1 MMKRVNLLNIILF
14 VFSIASSIAQN
25 EYDVLKYNPKPTV
38 ADQHSYVVH
47 YDYQNRILDFPFVRE
62 DDILWTK
69 RYLNL
74 INLKE
79 RPNLPLYFPIEP
91 VSMGRKKYRTSLA
104 HLLIEKVKVGEIT
117 AYDETPEDYFTEV
130 ITPEEISKMLSRVDS
145 TEEEDFFTGEWNW
158 EYDTIQIK
166 AKDAIG
172 FYVLEDKFFDKK
184 RSVLDSRIIGLAL
197 IANKEDPE
205 TGEPSPEVL
214 FWVWYP
220 EVRQLLANNFL
231 IVDNQKYVGTKHM
244 TYDEFLTKRLYTSRI
259 IKETNM
265 YDRAIYD
272 YKKTLM
278 HELLEADRIKND
290 IRYLE
295 SDLWE
300 Y

>member
-1 MMKRVNLLNIILF
+1 MRPIKFLHIFIIF
-14 VFSIASSIAQN
+14 AFGVSSFAQN
-25 EYDVLKYNPKPTV
+25 EYDVLKYNPKPTA

-47 YDYQNRILDFPFVRE
+47 YDYQNRILDFPCRE

-69 RYLNL
+69 RYLTL

-79 RPNLPLYFPIEP
+79 RPNLPLYFPTTP
-91 VSMGRKKYRTSLA
+91 VSMGRGKYRTSLA
-104 HLLIEKVKVGEIT
+104 HLLIEKVKAGEIT
-117 AYDETPEDYFTEV
+117 AYDETPEDYFTV
-130 ITPEEISKMLSRVDS
+130 IKTPEEIKNELSRVDS
-145 TEEEDFFTGEWNW
+145 MENEDFFTGEYV
-158 EYDTIQIK
+158 EYDTINIT
-166 AKDAIG
+166 AADARS

-197 IANKEDPE
+197 IANKENPE
-205 TGEPSPEVL
+205 TGDMEPEVL

-231 IVDNQKYVGTKHM
+231 LVDNQKYIGTKHM
-244 TYDEFLTKRLYTSRI
+244 TYDEFLTKRLYTSTI

-265 YDRAIYD
+265 YDRAIYE
-272 YKKTLM
+272 YKKTPM
-278 HELLEADRIKND
+278 HQLEADRIKND

>member
-1 MMKRVNLLNIILF
+1 MRPIKCLHIFLIFAFGL
-14 VFSIASSIAQN
+14 SSIAQN
-25 EYDVLKYNPKPTV
+25 EYDVLKYNPKLTA

-69 RYLNL
+69 RYLTKV
-74 INLKE
+74 NLKE
-79 RPNLPLYFPIEP
+79 RPNLPLYFPTTP
-91 VSMGRKKYRTSLA
+91 VSMGRGKYRTSLA

-117 AYDETPEDYFTEV
+117 AYDETPEDYFTV
-130 ITPEEISKMLSRVDS
+130 IKTPEEIKNELSRVDS
-145 TEEEDFFTGEWNW
+145 MENEDFFTGEYVM
-158 EYDTIQIK
+158 EYDTINIT
-166 AKDAIG
+166 AADARS

-184 RSVLDSRIIGLAL
+184 RSVLESRIIGLAL
-197 IANKEDPE
+197 IANKENAE
-205 TGEPSPEVL
+205 TGDMEPEVL

-220 EVRQLLANNFL
+220 EVRQVLANNFL
-231 IVDNQKYVGTKHM
+231 LVDNQKYVGTKHM
-244 TYDEFLTKRLYTSRI
+244 TYDEFLTKKLYTSTI

-265 YDRAIYD
+265 FDRAIYE
-272 YKKTLM
+272 YKKTAM
-278 HELLEADRIKND
+278 QQLLEADRIKND

>member
-1 MMKRVNLLNIILF
+1 MILHKFSYIFLLVTF
-14 VFSIASSIAQN
+14 VTSSFAQN
-25 EYDVLKYNPKPTV
+25 EFDVLKYNSKPTL

-69 RYLNL
+69 RYLTQ

-79 RPNLPLYFPIEP
+79 RPNLPLYYPTSP
-91 VSMGRKKYRTSLA
+91 VSMGRGKYRTSLA
-104 HLLIEKVKVGEIT
+104 HLLIEKVKFGEIT
-117 AYDETPEDYFTEV
+117 AYEETPGDYFTET
-130 ITPEEISKMLSRVDS
+130 ITPEELNKMLSRVDS
-145 TEEEDFFTGEWNW
+145 ALEYDLDTGDEYMG
-158 EYDTIQIK
+158 YDTINIT
-166 AKDAIG
+166 ASDAR
-172 FYVLEDKFFDKK
+172 FLYVLEDKFFDKK

-231 IVDNQKYVGTKHM
+231 VVDNQKYVGTKHM

-272 YKKTLM
+272 YKKTEM
-278 HELLEADRIKND
+278 HKLLEADRIKND
-290 IRYLE
+290 IRHLE

>member
-1 MMKRVNLLNIILF
+1 MRPIKCLHIFLIFAFGL
-14 VFSIASSIAQN
+14 SSIAQN
-25 EYDVLKYNPKPTV
+25 EYDVLKYNPKLTA

-69 RYLNL
+69 RYLTKV
-74 INLKE
+74 NLKE
-79 RPNLPLYFPIEP
+79 RTNLPLYFPTTP
-91 VSMGRKKYRTSLA
+91 VSMGRGKYRTSLA

-117 AYDETPEDYFTEV
+117 AYDETPEDYFTV
-130 ITPEEISKMLSRVDS
+130 IKTPEEIKNELSRVDS
-145 TEEEDFFTGEWNW
+145 MENEDFFTGEYVM
-158 EYDTIQIK
+158 EYDTINIT
-166 AKDAIG
+166 AADARS

-184 RSVLDSRIIGLAL
+184 RSVLESRIIGLAL
-197 IANKEDPE
+197 IANKENAE
-205 TGEPSPEVL
+205 TGDMEPEVL

-244 TYDEFLTKRLYTSRI
+244 TYDEFLTKRLYTSTI

-265 YDRAIYD
+265 FDRAIYE
-272 YKKTLM
+272 YKKTAM
-278 HELLEADRIKND
+278 QQLLEADRIKND

>member
-1 MMKRVNLLNIILF
+1 MKKTTCLYIFIFLF
-14 VFSIASSIAQN
+14 SGVSSIAQN
-25 EYDVLKYNPKPTV
+25 EYDVLRYNPKPTV

-69 RYLNL
+69 RYLTL

-79 RPNLPLYFPIEP
+79 RPNLPLYFPTIP
-91 VSMGRKKYRTSLA
+91 VSMGRGKYRTSLA
-104 HLLIEKVKVGEIT
+104 HLLIEKVKLGEIT

-130 ITPEEISKMLSRVDS
+130 LSPEEIKKMLSRVDS
-145 TEEEDFFTGEWNW
+145 IPDTDWETGEDIMT
-158 EYDTIQIK
+158 YDTINIT
-166 AKDAIG
+166 AADARS

-184 RSVLDSRIIGLAL
+184 RSILDRRIIGLAL
-197 IANKEDPE
+197 IANKENPE
-205 TGEPSPEVL
+205 TGEFNPEVL
-214 FWVWYP
+214 FWIWYP
-220 EVRQLLANNFL
+220 EARQVLANNFL

-244 TYDEFLTKRLYTSRI
+244 TYDEFLTKRLYTSTI

-272 YKKTLM
+272 YKKSEM
-278 HELLEADRIKND
+278 HQLLEADRIKND

>member
-1 MMKRVNLLNIILF
+1 MILNRCSYVFLLVTIVTNSL
-14 VFSIASSIAQN
+14 AQN
-25 EYDVLKYNPKPTV
+25 QFDVLKYNPKPTV

-79 RPNLPLYFPIEP
+79 RPNLPLYFPTTP
-91 VSMGRKKYRTSLA
+91 VSMGRGKYRTSLA
-104 HLLIEKVKVGEIT
+104 HLLIEKVKSGEIT
-117 AYDETPEDYFTEV
+117 VYEETPEDYFTEIV
-130 ITPEEISKMLSRVDS
+130 TPEELNKMLSRVDS
-145 TEEEDFFTGEWNW
+145 ALEYDLDTGDEYMG
-158 EYDTIQIK
+158 YDTINIT
-166 AKDAIG
+166 ASDARS

-205 TGEPSPEVL
+205 TGEVSPEVL

-231 IVDNQKYVGTKHM
+231 ILDNQKYTGTKHM

-265 YDRAIYD
+265 FDRAIYE
-272 YKKTLM
+272 YKKTEM
-278 HELLEADRIKND
+278 HRLLEADRIKND

>member
-1 MMKRVNLLNIILF
+1 MRVNIFLYVFLFLLQGISLQ
-14 VFSIASSIAQN
+14 AQN
-25 EYDVLKYNPKPTV
+25 EFDVLNYNSKPTV

-47 YDYQNRILDFPFVRE
+47 YDYQNRILDYPFVRE

-74 INLKE
+74 IELKE
-79 RPNLPLYFPIEP
+79 RPNQPLYFPTTP
-91 VSMGRKKYRTSLA
+91 VSMGRGKKRTSLA

-117 AYDETPEDYFTEV
+117 AYNETPQDYFSEI
-130 ITPEEISKMLSRVDS
+130 ITPEEIIKSLSRVDS
-145 TEEEDFFTGEWNW
+145 ILDYDLDTGE
-158 EYDTIQIK
+158 EFMTYDTIRIG
-166 AKDAIG
+166 AADARGI
-172 FYVLEDKFFDKK
+172 YVLEDKFFDKK

-197 IANKEDPE
+197 IANKTNPE
-205 TGEPSPEVL
+205 TFEVSPEVL

-231 IVDNQKYVGTKHM
+231 FVDNQKYTGTKHM
-244 TYDEFLTKRLYTSRI
+244 TYDEFFHKKLYTSRI

-272 YKKTLM
+272 YMKTPM
-278 HELLEADRIKND
+278 RELLEADRIKND

-295 SDLWE
+295 SDFWE

>member
-1 MMKRVNLLNIILF
+1 MRPIKCLHIFLIFAFGL
-14 VFSIASSIAQN
+14 SSIAQN
-25 EYDVLKYNPKPTV
+25 EYDVLKYNPKLTA

-69 RYLNL
+69 RYLTKV
-74 INLKE
+74 NLKE
-79 RPNLPLYFPIEP
+79 RTNLPLYFPTTP
-91 VSMGRKKYRTSLA
+91 VSMGRGKYRTSLA

-117 AYDETPEDYFTEV
+117 AYDETPEDYFTV
-130 ITPEEISKMLSRVDS
+130 IKTPEEIKNELSRVDS
-145 TEEEDFFTGEWNW
+145 MENEDFFTGEYVM
-158 EYDTIQIK
+158 EYDTINIT
-166 AKDAIG
+166 AADARS

-184 RSVLDSRIIGLAL
+184 RSVLESRIIGLAL
-197 IANKEDPE
+197 IANKENAE
-205 TGEPSPEVL
+205 TGDMEPEVL

-244 TYDEFLTKRLYTSRI
+244 TYDEFLTKRLYTSTI

-265 YDRAIYD
+265 FDRAIYE
-272 YKKTLM
+272 YKKTAMQQLI
-278 HELLEADRIKND
+278 EADRIKND

>member
-1 MMKRVNLLNIILF
+1 MRPIKCFYIFFIFAFGVP
-14 VFSIASSIAQN
+14 SIAQN
-25 EYDVLKYNPKPTV
+25 EYDVLKYNPKPTA

-69 RYLNL
+69 RYLTK

-79 RPNLPLYFPIEP
+79 RRNLPLYFPTSP
-91 VSMGRKKYRTSLA
+91 VSMGRGKYRTSLA
-104 HLLIEKVKVGEIT
+104 HLLIENVKDGLIT
-117 AYDETPEDYFTEV
+117 AYDETPEDYFTV
-130 ITPEEISKMLSRVDS
+130 IKTPEEIKNELSRVDS
-145 TEEEDFFTGEWNW
+145 MENEDFFTGEFVM
-158 EYDTIQIK
+158 EYDTINIT
-166 AKDAIG
+166 AADARS

-197 IANKEDPE
+197 IANKENPE
-205 TGEPSPEVL
+205 TGDMEPEVL

-231 IVDNQKYVGTKHM
+231 VLDNQKYVGTKHM
-244 TYDEFLTKRLYTSRI
+244 TYDEFLTKRLYSSTI

-265 YDRAIYD
+265 YDRAIYE
-272 YKKTLM
+272 YKKTKM
-278 HELLEADRIKND
+278 HQLLEADRIKND

>member
-1 MMKRVNLLNIILF
+1 MKKTTCLYIFIFLF
-14 VFSIASSIAQN
+14 AGVSSIAQN
-25 EYDVLKYNPKPTV
+25 EYDVLRYNPKPTV

-69 RYLNL
+69 RYLTL

-79 RPNLPLYFPIEP
+79 RPNLPLYFPTIP
-91 VSMGRKKYRTSLA
+91 VSMGRGKYRTSLA
-104 HLLIEKVKVGEIT
+104 HLLIEKVKLGEIT

-130 ITPEEISKMLSRVDS
+130 LSPEEIKKMLSRVDS
-145 TEEEDFFTGEWNW
+145 IPDTDWETGEDIMT
-158 EYDTIQIK
+158 YDTINIT
-166 AKDAIG
+166 AADARS

-184 RSVLDSRIIGLAL
+184 RSILDRRIIGLAL
-197 IANKEDPE
+197 IANKENPE
-205 TGEPSPEVL
+205 TGEFNPEVL
-214 FWVWYP
+214 FWIWYP
-220 EVRQLLANNFL
+220 EARQVLANNFL

-244 TYDEFLTKRLYTSRI
+244 TYDEFLTKRLYTSTI

-272 YKKTLM
+272 YKKSEM
-278 HELLEADRIKND
+278 HQLLEADRIKND

>member
-1 MMKRVNLLNIILF
+1 MRPIKFLHKFIIF
-14 VFSIASSIAQN
+14 AFGVSSFAQN
-25 EYDVLKYNPKPTV
+25 EYDVLKYNPKPTA

-69 RYLNL
+69 RYLTL

-79 RPNLPLYFPIEP
+79 RPNLPLYFPTTP
-91 VSMGRKKYRTSLA
+91 VSMGRGKYRTSLA

-117 AYDETPEDYFTEV
+117 AYDETPEDYFTV
-130 ITPEEISKMLSRVDS
+130 IKTPEEIKNELSRVDS
-145 TEEEDFFTGEWNW
+145 MENEDFFTGEYVM
-158 EYDTIQIK
+158 EYDTINIT
-166 AKDAIG
+166 AADARS

-197 IANKEDPE
+197 IANKENPE
-205 TGEPSPEVL
+205 TGDMEPEVL

-231 IVDNQKYVGTKHM
+231 LVDNQKYIGTKHM
-244 TYDEFLTKRLYTSRI
+244 TYDEFLTKRLYTSTI

-265 YDRAIYD
+265 YDRAIYE
-272 YKKTLM
+272 YKKTPM
-278 HELLEADRIKND
+278 HQLLEADRIKND

>member
-1 MMKRVNLLNIILF
+1 MRPIKCLHIFLIFAFGL
-14 VFSIASSIAQN
+14 SSIAQN
-25 EYDVLKYNPKPTV
+25 EYDVLKYNPKLTA

-69 RYLNL
+69 RYLTKV
-74 INLKE
+74 NLKE
-79 RPNLPLYFPIEP
+79 RTNLPLYFPTTP
-91 VSMGRKKYRTSLA
+91 VSMGRGKYRTSLA

-117 AYDETPEDYFTEV
+117 AYDETPEDYFTV
-130 ITPEEISKMLSRVDS
+130 IKTPEEIKNELSRVDS
-145 TEEEDFFTGEWNW
+145 MENEDFFTGEYVM
-158 EYDTIQIK
+158 EYDTINIT
-166 AKDAIG
+166 AADARS
-172 FYVLEDKFFDKK
+172 FYILEDKFFDKK
-184 RSVLDSRIIGLAL
+184 RSVLESRIIGLAL
-197 IANKEDPE
+197 IANKENAE
-205 TGEPSPEVL
+205 TGDMEPEVL

-244 TYDEFLTKRLYTSRI
+244 TYDEFLTKRLYTSTI

-265 YDRAIYD
+265 FDRAIYE
-272 YKKTLM
+272 YKKTAM
-278 HELLEADRIKND
+278 QQLLEADRIKND

>member
-1 MMKRVNLLNIILF
+1 MRPIKCLHIFLIFAFGL
-14 VFSIASSIAQN
+14 SSIAQN
-25 EYDVLKYNPKPTV
+25 EYDVSKYNPKLTA

-69 RYLNL
+69 RYLTKV
-74 INLKE
+74 NLKE
-79 RPNLPLYFPIEP
+79 RTNLPLYFPTTP
-91 VSMGRKKYRTSLA
+91 VSMGRGKYRTSLA

-117 AYDETPEDYFTEV
+117 AYDETPEDYFTV
-130 ITPEEISKMLSRVDS
+130 IKTPEEIKNELSRVDS
-145 TEEEDFFTGEWNW
+145 MENEDFFTGEYVM
-158 EYDTIQIK
+158 EYDTINIT
-166 AKDAIG
+166 AADARS
-172 FYVLEDKFFDKK
+172 FYILEDKFFDKK
-184 RSVLDSRIIGLAL
+184 RSVLESRIIGLAL
-197 IANKEDPE
+197 IANKENAE
-205 TGEPSPEVL
+205 TGDMEPEVL

-220 EVRQLLANNFL
+220 EVRQVLANNFL

-244 TYDEFLTKRLYTSRI
+244 TYDEFLTKRLYTSTI

-265 YDRAIYD
+265 FDRAIYE
-272 YKKTLM
+272 YKKTAM
-278 HELLEADRIKND
+278 QQLLEADRIKND

>member
-1 MMKRVNLLNIILF
+1 MRLIKFLHILIIF
-14 VFSIASSIAQN
+14 AFGISSFAQN
-25 EYDVLKYNPKPTV
+25 EYDVLKYNPKPTA

-69 RYLNL
+69 RYLTL

-79 RPNLPLYFPIEP
+79 RPNLPLYFPTTP
-91 VSMGRKKYRTSLA
+91 VSMGRGKYRTSLA

-117 AYDETPEDYFTEV
+117 AYDETPEDYFTV
-130 ITPEEISKMLSRVDS
+130 IKTPEEIKNELSRVDS
-145 TEEEDFFTGEWNW
+145 MENEDFFTGEYVM
-158 EYDTIQIK
+158 EYDTINIT
-166 AKDAIG
+166 AADARS
-172 FYVLEDKFFDKK
+172 FYILEDKFFDKK

-197 IANKEDPE
+197 IANKENAE
-205 TGEPSPEVL
+205 TGEMEPEVL

-220 EVRQLLANNFL
+220 EVRQVLANNFL
-231 IVDNQKYVGTKHM
+231 LVDNQKYVGTKHM
-244 TYDEFLTKRLYTSRI
+244 TYDEFLTKRLYTSTI

-265 YDRAIYD
+265 FDRAIYE
-272 YKKTLM
+272 YKKTAM
-278 HELLEADRIKND
+278 QQLLEADRIKND

>member
-1 MMKRVNLLNIILF
+1 MRRVNLLNIILF
-14 VFSIASSIAQN
+14 VFSISSSIAQN

-38 ADQHSYVVH
+38 ADQHSYVVN
-47 YDYQNRILDFPFVRE
+47 YDYENRILDFPFVRE

-74 INLKE
+74 IELKE
-79 RPNLPLYFPIEP
+79 RPNHPLYFPVEP
-91 VSMGRKKYRTSLA
+91 VSMGRGKYRTSLA
-104 HLLIEKVKVGEIT
+104 HLLIEKVKAGEIT

-145 TEEEDFFTGEWNW
+145 TEEEDFFTGEWKW

-166 AKDAIG
+166 AKDARS

-220 EVRQLLANNFL
+220 EARQILANNFL
-231 IVDNQKYVGTKHM
+231 IVDNQKYMGTKHM
-244 TYDEFLTKRLYTSRI
+244 TYDEFLTKHLYTSRI

-265 YDRAIYD
+265 YDRAVYD

-278 HELLEADRIKND
+278 HELLEAERIKND

>member
-1 MMKRVNLLNIILF
+1 MRPIKCLHIFLIFAFGL
-14 VFSIASSIAQN
+14 SSIAQN
-25 EYDVLKYNPKPTV
+25 EYDVLKYNPKLTA

-69 RYLNL
+69 RYLTKV
-74 INLKE
+74 NLKE
-79 RPNLPLYFPIEP
+79 RTNLPLYFPTTP
-91 VSMGRKKYRTSLA
+91 VSMGRGKYRTSLA

-117 AYDETPEDYFTEV
+117 AYDETPEDYFTV
-130 ITPEEISKMLSRVDS
+130 IKTPEEIKNELSRVDS
-145 TEEEDFFTGEWNW
+145 MENEDFFTGEYVM
-158 EYDTIQIK
+158 EYDTINIT
-166 AKDAIG
+166 AADARS
-172 FYVLEDKFFDKK
+172 FYILEDKFFDKK
-184 RSVLDSRIIGLAL
+184 RSVLESRIIGLAL
-197 IANKEDPE
+197 IANKENAE
-205 TGEPSPEVL
+205 TGDMEPEVL

-220 EVRQLLANNFL
+220 EVRQVLANNFL

-244 TYDEFLTKRLYTSRI
+244 TYDEFLTKRLYTSTI

-265 YDRAIYD
+265 FDRAIYE
-272 YKKTLM
+272 YKKTAM
-278 HELLEADRIKND
+278 QQLLEADRIKND

>member
-1 MMKRVNLLNIILF
+1 MRLIKRLHILIIF
-14 VFSIASSIAQN
+14 AFGISSFAQN
-25 EYDVLKYNPKPTV
+25 EYDVLNYNPKPTV

-69 RYLNL
+69 RYLTQV
-74 INLKE
+74 NLKE
-79 RPNLPLYFPIEP
+79 RPNLPLYFPTTP
-91 VSMGRKKYRTSLA
+91 VSMGRGKYRTSLA

-117 AYDETPEDYFTEV
+117 AYDETPEDYFTV
-130 ITPEEISKMLSRVDS
+130 IKTPEEIKNELSRVDS
-145 TEEEDFFTGEWNW
+145 MENEDFFTGEYVM
-158 EYDTIQIK
+158 EYDTINIT
-166 AKDAIG
+166 AADARY

-197 IANKEDPE
+197 IANKENPE
-205 TGEPSPEVL
+205 TGDMEPEVL

-231 IVDNQKYVGTKHM
+231 VVDNQKYVGTKHM
-244 TYDEFLTKRLYTSRI
+244 TYDEFLTKRLYTSTI

-265 YDRAIYD
+265 YDRAIYE
-272 YKKTLM
+272 YKKTPM
-278 HELLEADRIKND
+278 HQLLEADRIKND

-295 SDLWE
+295 NDLWE